1 MKYPDSRLLVFSKAP
16 DPGRVKTRLVPL
28 LGREGAAVLY
38 AAMLDDCLRR
48 VTAADLCPVE
58 LWCSPSVD
66 HPFFQ
71 QCRERFSVVIRQQGN
86 GNLGQRMAAALGE
99 TVTGGAPAVLIGAD
113 CPALEA
119 ADIEEALTALSRDAE
134 VVLGPAADG
143 GYYLV
148 GMRQPHLL
156 IFGDM
161 PWGTSRVLEITL
173 QRLQRQGIA
182 WHCLAAVRRDMDTPA
197 DFTIHAAAANG
208 IKRFARR

>member
-16 DPGRVKTRLVPL
+16 DPGRVKTRLIPL
-28 LGREGAAVLY
+28 LGREGTAVLY
-38 AAMLDDCLRR
+38 AAMLDDCLQR

-71 QCRERFSVVIRQQGN
+71 QCRERFGVVLRQQCN
-86 GNLGQRMAAALGE
+86 GNLGQRMADALGE
-99 TVTGGAPAVLIGAD
+99 AVTGGAPAVLIGAD
-113 CPALEA
+113 CPALKA
-119 ADIEEALTALSRDAE
+119 ADIEEALTALSRDDV

-148 GMRQPHLL
+148 GMRKPHLL

-173 QRLQRQGIA
+173 ERLQRQGIA
-182 WHCLAAVRRDMDTPA
+182 WRCLAAVRRDLDTPA
-197 DFTIHAAAANG
+197 DYTMHAGVADG